1 MSGYSEEKITPLLSF
16 PYDTFLMLRCE
27 FVQIVGNDLE
37 ARVLRI
43 IEKTVQAERKRLA
56 RERLTRGGGKVGADP
71 LAIPRD
77 IWVPISSKMFLNE
90 LYGTVASETTLKRA
104 LKGLL
109 DKRLIFR
116 RYQPHARYDAPQY
129 QLHVSALQLLL
140 DVLGTAGGRALIPSL
155 LERLHALP
163 AQELTPSECQ
173 ELFPSQACRGAEPDP
188 NSNKYKKIKNNKG
201 DLLVEPASSTTTL
214 VAVDSGAPPL
224 DFSSLLTAVATLSQ
238 EQKQQLREALSEPIS
253 VPSAQAFP
261 ASAPLPAAGE
271 TVPVADDTLHR
282 SCHTVNLLQTEGEI
296 VRVAKHQPPGATVP
310 GPASVPSAQALPAS
324 APLPAA
330 EAGPVAEQQ
339 PDEHPARAPQPRSE
353 PAKEPTLAERMEAVF
368 VCLDKLAQQ
377 TTGDPEFRWTRSE
390 KAKKAVK
397 HLLADGRVV
406 TPEKLSAVYLHMATM
421 KPNPKTGFTWA
432 DKMSVTHVCENYDS
446 IWLELM
452 QAKHQQRL
460 NDSAR
465 DKPPLRTLVVYGVA
479 QQDPPLP
486 PLPVVALP
494 PPKPRR
500 WFAGRGS

>member
-1 MSGYSEEKITPLLSF
+1 MSGYREEKFTPLLSF
-16 PYDTFLMLRCE
+16 PYDHFLMLRRA
-27 FVQIVGNDLE
+27 FVQIVGNELE
-37 ARVLRI
+37 AKVLRI
-43 IEKTVQAERKRLA
+43 IEKTVEAERKR
-56 RERLTRGGGKVGADP
+56 RNHDRLNRGGKVADDS
-71 LAIPRD
+71 LESTCD
-77 IWVPISSKMFLNE
+77 IWVPISYKTFMYE
-90 LYGTVASETTLKRA
+90 LYETVASETTLKRA

-116 RYQPHARYDAPQY
+116 RYQPHSRYDAPQY

-140 DVLGTAGGRALIPSL
+140 DVLGTAEGPTLIPSL
-155 LERLHALP
+155 LEGLKALP
-163 AQELTPSECQ
+163 AQKLTPSECQ
-173 ELFPSQACRGAEPDP
+173 QLFPSQACRGAETDP
-188 NSNKYKKIKNNKG
+188 NSNKYKKIKNKKG
-201 DLLVEPASSTTTL
+201 DLSPDTLSSTNAV
-214 VAVDSGAPPL
+214 VAADTAAPSL
-224 DFSSLLTAVATLSQ
+224 DFSSLLTSVATLSQ
-238 EQKQQLREALSEPIS
+238 EQKQQLREALCEPAS
-253 VPSAQAFP
+253 VSPAQVLP
-261 ASAPLPAAGE
+261 ASAPLLQAEGK
-271 TVPVADDTLHR
+271 TVGVAEQEPL
-282 SCHTVNLLQTEGEI
+282 
-296 VRVAKHQPPGATVP
+296 GAMR
-310 GPASVPSAQALPAS
+310 PASPSVPPVQALPAS
-324 APLPAA
+324 AALPAA
-330 EAGPVAEQQ
+330 EAEARPEPVAEQQ

-353 PAKEPTLAERMEAVF
+353 PAKETRLAERMEAVF